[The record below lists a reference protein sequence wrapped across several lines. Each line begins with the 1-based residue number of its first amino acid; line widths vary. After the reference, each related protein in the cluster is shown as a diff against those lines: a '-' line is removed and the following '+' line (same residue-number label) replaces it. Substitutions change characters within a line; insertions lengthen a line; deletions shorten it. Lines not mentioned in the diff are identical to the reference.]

1 MTCSKIN
8 LIKFI
13 SSVYIERIRVPLNNL
28 NNKVATIAY
37 DFLLNKYGLRRVA
50 EKKLTQFFE
59 STLAYLNCPKIKL
72 FARFCGLLI
81 GVTGAGEA
89 DNQSENSSLE

>member
-1 MTCSKIN
+1 MTFSKIN

-13 SSVYIERIRVPLNNL
+13 SSVYIERIRVTLNL
-28 NNKVATIAY
+28 NNKVSTIAY

-59 STLAYLNCPKIKL
+59 STLAYLSCPKIKL
-72 FARFCGLLI
+72 FARFCGLL
-81 GVTGAGEA
+81 GAGGEA
-89 DNQSENSSLE
+89 DTLSENSSLE